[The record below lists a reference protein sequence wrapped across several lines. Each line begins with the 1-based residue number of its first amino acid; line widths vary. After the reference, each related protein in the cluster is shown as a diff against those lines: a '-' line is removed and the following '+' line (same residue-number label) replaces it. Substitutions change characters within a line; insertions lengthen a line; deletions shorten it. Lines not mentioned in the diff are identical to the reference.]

1 LPFEKH
7 SEPATVSPISHA
19 QSENQSQTHPLAQD
33 RHANPLIAYL
43 KRTLVLLLALAAL
56 VYVLDYA
63 RVRLRV
69 AFPKL
74 GPALDSVQMDR
85 LYAIALKNGRTE
97 YELDAQQPEV
107 TVTCVRSLFPHLGYN
122 PCWYLRR
129 NSQKPIPMVILIS
142 ARP

>member
-1 LPFEKH
+1 
-7 SEPATVSPISHA
+7 VSTLKQVPSG
-19 QSENQSQTHPLAQD
+19 NQTQAHPLGQED
-33 RHANPLIAYL
+33 YVNPLIAYV
-43 KRTLVLLLALAAL
+43 KRALLLIVALAVLL
-56 VYVLDYA
+56 YVGDYA
-63 RVRLRV
+63 LVRLRM

-74 GPALDSVQMDR
+74 GPAMDSVQMER

-97 YELDAQQPEV
+97 YQLDAQQPEV
-107 TVTCVRSLFPHLGYN
+107 TVTCVRALFPHLSYS